1 MKLTRKNF
9 RSLTEMDCY
18 DDDDDELSEDRQTP
32 ENLKARTEHEIQSRT
47 PKNSTEPPCYTPFS
61 STSDKS
67 NLREEPELQEY
78 KNSRSRTPTLPPIT
92 ITGTV
97 TSSAD
102 PKPEVREYSPSPPV
116 VTITTIT
123 KERSE
128 GSSTG
133 SSTGSSSSDETDV
146 EDQTDANCDEM
157 QQFDGN
163 LETDDKEIVVEEATE
178 VETCCKS
185 DDSTI
190 ENEDDEKSLSIIG
203 DEDSENIAESGNALF
218 SDDMIEPVPSEQGI
232 SGVDSEKED
241 EDGQFK
247 TEVARGGDHD
257 DQPIHLQTEDDKDN
271 PPTEIEELSTSR
283 DVFTEELSE
292 ESSENKIGEVSHKPQ
307 PNKNESDNNVRLNN
321 DSVTIEDVSEEELLE
336 KHQEQ
341 AVKTT
346 DEISGGVSE
355 TADHVIPLHK
365 EAISDGV
372 ENGTMSAIEVTDF
385 ETHRGTRKDDVRIED
400 VTDDKFIEIPER
412 LVTPEITSENCS
424 ESTDEA
430 RLSSE
435 LETFLG
441 DTPKSLETEYSPR
454 NQQARSQDPS
464 STEVLVSSSASDR
477 QAETNIEEVTPRSR
491 KPIFERQISE
501 DNEPE
506 SVLDTVGVNFDEF
519 SQFHQNHIFDIVEV
533 RT

>member
-1 MKLTRKNF
+1 
-9 RSLTEMDCY
+9 MDCY
-18 DDDDDELSEDRQTP
+18 DDDDDECLSEERQTP
-32 ENLKARTEHEIQSRT
+32 ENLKARSEHELRSRI

-128 GSSTG
+128 DSSSG

-163 LETDDKEIVVEEATE
+163 LETDKEIVVEEATE
-178 VETCCKS
+178 VETCSKS

-190 ENEDDEKSLSIIG
+190 ENEDEKSLSIG
-203 DEDSENIAESGNALF
+203 DEDSESIAESGNALF
-218 SDDMIEPVPSEQGI
+218 SDDMVEPVPSDQGI

-247 TEVARGGDHD
+247 TEVARGDNHD

-271 PPTEIEELSTSR
+271 PPTEIEELNTSR

-292 ESSENKIGEVSHKPQ
+292 ESSENKRGEVSHKSQ
-307 PNKNESDNNVRLNN
+307 QNENDSDINLRLNN

-341 AVKTT
+341 DVKTT

-365 EAISDGV
+365 EAIPDAV
-372 ENGTMSAIEVTDF
+372 ENGTMSAIEVTDI
-385 ETHRGTRKDDVRIED
+385 ETRRETRKDDVRIED
-400 VTDDKFIEIPER
+400 VTDDKFIEIPVSPEK
-412 LVTPEITSENCS
+412 LVTPEGTSDTCS

-477 QAETNIEEVTPRSR
+477 QPETNIEEVTPRSR